1 MASLPRGLELG
12 DRPSAPYLAAVS
24 LPGNTPPTLSEHRS
38 CPSRDIARSP
48 FFGGVSLN
56 LACGARCLG
65 GVSGLRLAQPWLTL
79 RRCQLKM
86 TACATSPIPHPRV
99 PPAAGP
105 AGGGG
110 CCTGGGPPHGRVP
123 AALPPPAGP
132 DGGDR
137 RRSSPRADRAP
148 LAAHGAAEEGRG
160 RILRA
165 APRSRRWTRCQ
176 TATSGISPR

>member
-99 PPAAGP
+99 PPAAAQAAVHP
-105 AGGGG
+105 TAGCRRPSPRRRQG
-110 CCTGGGPPHGRVP
+110 
-123 AALPPPAGP
+123 AAPAGP